1 LPVEPDGSRHQKVND
16 RLVLLI
22 PFAIILFV
30 IGLFIRQP
38 LVFFAV
44 PVMSLL
50 GFSLLYLKPPH
61 TDIEVTRILEKAT
74 VAEGEPCRIS
84 LRVKNLRSTGIG
96 VLQVRDLIPSHLDQR
111 LTQNGFTFELRGNE
125 TRELFYE
132 VRPKT
137 FGRYVLGPVIVS
149 AEDAGG
155 LLESTIVIGSHSA
168 LVVTPKSAGRLT
180 RFAIRPRRT
189 RLQPGNIPARRTGSG
204 LDYYNTRQFLAGE
217 SPKRINWRATA
228 RLTDEQSF
236 MVNDYVAELEADVMI
251 VVDARNA
258 NALAAG
264 RDPASTYSIRAAL
277 SIADRLLRDKNR
289 AGLLAIGSS
298 TATLAPA
305 IGSRQFNRMAV
316 TLAQLETGYL
326 FSKSIARTLHNLYP
340 RVSQVIFISP
350 LSDDVA
356 FSAAADLARDAAYST
371 MIVSPNPRWFAA
383 KDLRRRLNL
392 RGWTLALRLVELERK
407 SKISQ
412 LRAARAVV
420 IDWNVS
426 DPLDKVLDA
435 NRQMLVREFARPGRG

>member
-1 LPVEPDGSRHQKVND
+1 
-16 RLVLLI
+16 
-22 PFAIILFV
+22 
-30 IGLFIRQP
+30 
-38 LVFFAV
+38 
-44 PVMSLL
+44 
-50 GFSLLYLKPPH
+50 
-61 TDIEVTRILEKAT
+61 
-74 VAEGEPCRIS
+74 
-84 LRVKNLRSTGIG
+84 LR
-96 VLQVRDLIPSHLDQR
+96 
-111 LTQNGFTFELRGNE
+111 
-125 TRELFYE
+125 
-132 VRPKT
+132 
-137 FGRYVLGPVIVS
+137 
-149 AEDAGG
+149 
-155 LLESTIVIGSHSA
+155 
-168 LVVTPKSAGRLT
+168 
-180 RFAIRPRRT
+180 
-189 RLQPGNIPARRTGSG
+189 
-204 LDYYNTRQFLAGE
+204 
-217 SPKRINWRATA
+217 
-228 RLTDEQSF
+228 
-236 MVNDYVAELEADVMI
+236 
-251 VVDARNA
+251 
-258 NALAAG
+258 AAG

-289 AGLLAIGSS
+289 VGLLAIGSS

>member
-1 LPVEPDGSRHQKVND
+1 LPAEPDGSRHQKVND

-22 PFAIILFV
+22 PFAITLFV

-38 LVFFAV
+38 LIFLAV

-61 TDIEVTRILEKAT
+61 TDIEVSRILEKAT
-74 VAEGEPCRIS
+74 VAEGEPCRV
-84 LRVKNLRSTGIG
+84 LLQVKNLRSTGIAA
-96 VLQVRDLIPSHLDQR
+96 LQVRDLIPSQLDQR
-111 LTQNGFTFELRGNE
+111 LTQNGFTFELKGNE

-137 FGRYVLGPVIVS
+137 FGRYVLGPVVVS
-149 AEDAGG
+149 AEDVGG
-155 LLESTIVIGSHSA
+155 LIESSIVIGSRSA

-189 RLQPGNIPARRTGSG
+189 RLQPGNIPTRRTGSG

-236 MVNDYVAELEADVMI
+236 MANDYVAELGADVMV

-258 NALAAG
+258 GALAA
-264 RDPASTYSIRAAL
+264 RPDPACTYAVRAAL

-289 AGLLAIGSS
+289 VGLLAIGSS
-298 TATLAPA
+298 TPTLAPA

-316 TLAQLETGYL
+316 TLAKLEAGYL
-326 FSKSIARTLHNLYP
+326 FSKSIAHTLHNLYP
-340 RVSQVIFISP
+340 RVSQVVFISP
-350 LSDDVA
+350 LSDDFA
-356 FSAAADLARDAAYST
+356 FSAAADLARDVAHST
-371 MIVSPNPRWFAA
+371 MIVSPNPLSFAA
-383 KDLRRRLNL
+383 KDPGGGINL
-392 RGWTLALRLVELERK
+392 REWVLARRLVELERK

-412 LRAARAVV
+412 LRAARTVV

-435 NRQMLVREFARPGRG
+435 NRHMLVREFARPGRG